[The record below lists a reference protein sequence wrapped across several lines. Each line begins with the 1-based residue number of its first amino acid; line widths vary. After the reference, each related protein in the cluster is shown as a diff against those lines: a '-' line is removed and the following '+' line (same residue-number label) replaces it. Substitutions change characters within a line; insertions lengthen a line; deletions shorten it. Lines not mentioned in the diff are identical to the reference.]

1 MKFLGN
7 ILWLICGGLEC
18 ALGYFTASVAL
29 MVTIVGI
36 PFGLETLKLGLL
48 CLWPF
53 GSQVIST
60 NKPQG
65 CIRVPLNIIWFIF
78 GGWLA
83 WISHVFFGI
92 LLCITIIGIP
102 WGKQHFKMAGL
113 ALHPFGHKVLVDL

>member
-7 ILWLICGGLEC
+7 ILWLIFGGLEC

-102 WGKQHFKMAGL
+102 WGKQHFKMAELSL
-113 ALHPFGHKVLVDL
+113 APFGKDVTLNF

>member
-1 MKFLGN
+1 MRLCCCILSFEVSGMKTIGN
-7 ILWLICGGLEC
+7 IL
-18 ALGYFTASVAL
+18 
-29 MVTIVGI
+29 
-36 PFGLETLKLGLL
+36 
-48 CLWPF
+48 
-53 GSQVIST
+53 
-60 NKPQG
+60 
-65 CIRVPLNIIWFIF
+65 WFIF